1 MANNFK
7 RMMILHKGRYYE
19 IDKKP
24 EFHQAACK
32 HKFIK
37 AQIVKTADDILR
49 LLVGETEVG
58 GTLKGGQA
66 ALKLS
71 KDLGMD
77 KLPIGRLRKSV
88 NLCKKCGKIKVRN
101 N

>member
-1 MANNFK
+1 MGNNFK
-7 RMMILHKGRYYE
+7 KMMILYKGRYYE

-37 AQIVKTADDILR
+37 AQIVVTADDLLR
-49 LLVGETEVG
+49 ELTG
-58 GTLKGGQA
+58 GITAEGTFRGTQKALELSRTLA
-66 ALKLS
+66 
-71 KDLGMD
+71 MD
-77 KLPIGRLRKSV
+77 KLPIGRLPKSV
-88 NLCKKCGKIKVRN
+88 NLCKKCGKVKVRN